1 MKVGATRPYWALILA
16 LAVGLGFE
24 TAVSIQQSRTIDA
37 QRGLIHQLF
46 KDSLRLSA
54 MRLQQEQANRHAQ

>member
-1 MKVGATRPYWALILA
+1 MKVEVFRPYLALILA
-16 LAVGLGFE
+16 LAVGFGFM

-54 MRLQQEQANRHAQ
+54 MRLQQEQAKRHP